1 MEVCSVKSF
10 YIKSKVNEHKNIKK
24 HLLKLIADYKVS
36 KNVDDYK
43 NISKIN
49 YAPDTSLQEL
59 ADDNYLTYLWPYVKD
74 KISEVAKFL
83 KAQNLYITNA
93 WFQQYRKN
101 DIHDWHSH
109 FGCLLHCVYF
119 LELPDPKYATQIQT
133 YDGKVIQP
141 KVKEGDLLFLL
152 TPNRHRSPINKSSK
166 RKTIIAFN
174 MNMIKTQDLPKGNK
188 WETSIY
194 E

>member
-59 ADDNYLTYLWPYVKD
+59 ADDN
-74 KISEVAKFL
+74 
-83 KAQNLYITNA
+83 
-93 WFQQYRKN
+93 
-101 DIHDWHSH
+101 
-109 FGCLLHCVYF
+109 

>member
-1 MEVCSVKSF
+1 MQTV
-10 YIKSKVNEHKNIKK
+10 IKRSGSIEPFN
-24 HLLKLIADYKVS
+24 L
-36 KNVDDYK
+36 
-43 NISKIN
+43 SKIQKVIHRACKGLN
-49 YAPDTSLQEL
+49 INSLELESTIQTVTNNGTKTEFIQNSLITAATSLITLESP
-59 ADDNYLTYLWPYVKD
+59 DWNT
-74 KISEVAKFL
+74 VAGR
-83 KAQNLYITNA
+83 LYI
-93 WFQQYRKN
+93 QQYRKN
-101 DIHDWHSH
+101 DTHDWHSH
-109 FGCLLHCVYF
+109 FGCLIHCVYF

-133 YDGKVIQP
+133 YDGKVIKP